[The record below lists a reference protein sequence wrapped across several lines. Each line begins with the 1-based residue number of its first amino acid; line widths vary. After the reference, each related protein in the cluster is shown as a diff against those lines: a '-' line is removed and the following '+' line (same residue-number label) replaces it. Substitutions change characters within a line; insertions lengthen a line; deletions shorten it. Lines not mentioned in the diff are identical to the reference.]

1 MQAEHMSQSGREE
14 IVESMEAEAESPAF
28 TMTSG
33 M

>member
-1 MQAEHMSQSGREE
+1 MSQSGREE